1 MSTPGSRVPFPL
13 RLAVRLLP
21 KEVREEVLGDL
32 IEHWNLRVSEQHWL
46 ARLAWTWRQPLSTL
60 AARLRFRRRS
70 DQRQGIAGGRNR
82 GVGVS
87 WLDFKLGFRM
97 LARYPGLTVVAGLA
111 MAFAIF
117 VGAATFEFINQM
129 VNPTLPLPDGERIVG
144 LRYWNRAENDEEL
157 PLPYDLRIWR
167 EKLSTVEHLGGFLTV
182 VQNLAVGEEAGEQV
196 QVARISPVG
205 FRVANTPPLLGRSLV
220 QGDAEPGV
228 SPVVVLGYR
237 VWQTHFGGNSAV
249 VGRTVR
255 LGNVRRT
262 VVGVMPESFGFP
274 RDHNLWTPLRLEEFS
289 SDVEPRALRVF
300 GRLASGATLAA
311 AQAEMNA
318 IAAASAREAPERH
331 EYLTAEVLPY
341 WESLFGTRMGL
352 VLRAMLYHLNVYPAL
367 FLILVGGNIALLM
380 FARAAT
386 RAKEIAV
393 RNALGASQ
401 GRIVTQLFVE
411 ALVLGTLAT
420 VLGLA
425 ATGPLFRW
433 VLDELRGVDGGL
445 PFWFHDGL
453 SPTTVVY
460 AALLTLLGAV
470 VAGVVPALKVTG
482 RGMQARLQQTA
493 AGAGGLRL
501 GGIWTGVIVTQIA
514 VTVVFTGAA
523 YPVARQAVRNAS
535 VQPYFPAEQYLG
547 VRIEMDRENSVQG
560 TREAEE
566 EFIRRYASALREL
579 ERQITEDPTV
589 SGVTLANQVPGK
601 GGGVAWVDVEGG
613 RAAPL
618 DRGQPGHAAR
628 SDVVDLNFFDVFRTP
643 VVAGRGLD
651 SRDVGEGVNTV
662 VVNASFAEDVLGG
675 RSAIGRR
682 MRYLGRD
689 RSGEPGPWY
698 EIVGVVR
705 DLVADQ
711 TMVMSVFEAPPK
723 ARIYHPL
730 DPSRVGSYPLQMV
743 VHVPGGPGKLVPT
756 LYAIADAVSP
766 GLSLHEIETLDRTN
780 SDIELSWRL
789 FAYLA
794 VLVGGI
800 ALFLSLAGVYAVMS
814 FTVARRTREIGVR
827 VALGAK
833 SPRVIAEI
841 FRKPVAQ
848 IGTGVAVGSVLLGM
862 LAGQLRPG
870 GVTTTDGAVLLALGV
885 GILGVC
891 ALACIGPTRQALR
904 VGPAEAL
911 RAEE

>member
-1 MSTPGSRVPFPL
+1 MNPGKLRPPALSR
-13 RLAVRLLP
+13 RLL
-21 KEVREEVLGDL
+21 DWAA
-32 IEHWNLRVSEQHWL
+32 H
-46 ARLAWTWRQPLSTL
+46 RLETPELVD
-60 AARLRFRRRS
+60 AAAELFVQKS
-70 DQRQGIAGGRNR
+70 RNR
-82 GVGVS
+82 GRGAARRWYRRQALASLGSLLLAGLKTVREGVS
-87 WLDFKLGFRM
+87 SLAGLSLDAKLGVRM

-182 VQNLAVGEEAGEQV
+182 VQHLAVGEEPGEQV

-300 GRLASGATLAA
+300 GRLASGATFAA

-331 EYLTAEVLPY
+331 QYLTAEVLPY
-341 WESLFGTRMGL
+341 WESLSGTRMGL

-433 VLDELRGVDGGL
+433 LLDELRGVDMGL
-445 PFWFHDGL
+445 PFWFHGGL

-523 YPVARQAVRNAS
+523 YPVARQAARNAS

-628 SDVVDLNFFDVFRTP
+628 SNVVDFNFFDVFRTP
-643 VVAGRGLD
+643 VVTGRGLD

-689 RSGEPGPWY
+689 RSEEPGRWY

-711 TMVMSVFEAPPK
+711 MMVMSVFETPPK

-891 ALACIGPTRQALR
+891 ALACIGPTLQALR
-904 VGPAEAL
+904 VEPAEAL